1 MRYYPESLT
10 RLLTELRKLP
20 GVGEKTAQ
28 RLAFHMLREPPD
40 EVRKLGKTIAEMHDH
55 LARCAVCGSVT
66 DKTQNPCAICESPTR
81 DRASICVVEKPDDIA
96 VFERM
101 GSYTGLYHV
110 LGGVLSALNRVRPE
124 DLRIAELLKRLDK
137 GETEEVILALNP
149 SVEGSAT
156 VTYLSRQ
163 LEPYDARVTQIAY
176 GIPIGSE
183 LDYVDDVTLNRALE
197 SRSEVP

>member
-1 MRYYPESLT
+1 MRYYPESLA

-28 RLAFHMLREPPD
+28 RLAFHMLREPAED
-40 EVRKLGKTIAEMHDH
+40 IRRLGKTIAEAHDH
-55 LARCAVCGSVT
+55 LTRCDICGSFT
-66 DKTQNPCAICESPTR
+66 DKTQNPCRICESPNR
-81 DRASICVVEKPDDIA
+81 DRSSICVVEKPDDIA

-101 GSYTGLYHV
+101 GSYRGLYHV
-110 LGGVLSALNRVRPE
+110 LGGVLSALNHVRPD
-124 DLRIAELLKRLDK
+124 DLRIPELLSRVEK
-137 GETEEVILALNP
+137 EQTAEVILALNP
-149 SVEGSAT
+149 SVEGNAT

-163 LEPYDARVTQIAY
+163 LEPLPARVTQIAY